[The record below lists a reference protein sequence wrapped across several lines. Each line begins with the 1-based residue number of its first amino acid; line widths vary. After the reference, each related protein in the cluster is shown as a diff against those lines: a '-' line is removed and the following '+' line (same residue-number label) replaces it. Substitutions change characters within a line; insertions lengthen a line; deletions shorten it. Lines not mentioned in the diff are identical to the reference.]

1 MPTPSQ
7 QITLA
12 RAHGIIHVLAVGV
25 SEYHKNSGFK
35 ALKVCSNDAVQ
46 VGNAFRD
53 VQQLNAAKDSITT
66 LTSKSATENR
76 PTRGAILREIHQVA
90 IQAGA
95 DDRILFFFSGHGIRI
110 NEEFYSV
117 PEDGVASVKSTLL
130 ALAEIREILNSS
142 DAKQKIVV
150 IDACYSG
157 PDTEHLKS
165 PLSEASPKFLA
176 DYMKETVGTALIA
189 SSTAD
194 QTSTCQSPD
203 PKLSLFTYF
212 MDRALR
218 GEPAALKEGL
228 LSLDGMYEYVSTEV
242 NKASKSYGNKQKPVY
257 KSASTGT
264 IILGDFRQS
273 LIQSVSVDIGKAPVE
288 AFRFEDLRSGKT
300 TDVLTEFKKTSAYS
314 LQYIEKRVNQN
325 IGTAYEEKFG
335 KLRSDLCSNF
345 GFSYAQVQVDD
356 TSLIFPGGHYS
367 ISYEADSM
375 KTGTFTH
382 SVRFDSD
389 WFNRPQQMIEILN
402 VIDMY
407 PEQVVVELT
416 DRIRP
421 MNYIPGLTARNWKID
436 SALDTKVEV
445 SQADRTAVIEE
456 HEITLG
462 GFSPQEI
469 LSIAQKEEGQA
480 ELAAGIFAL
489 LSS

>member
-7 QITLA
+7 QIILA
-12 RAHGIIHVLAVGV
+12 KAHGVIHVLAVGV

-35 ALKVCSNDAVQ
+35 VLKVCSNDAVQ
-46 VGNAFRD
+46 VADAFRD

-66 LTSKSATENR
+66 LTSKSAVENR
-76 PTRGAILREIHQVA
+76 PTHGAILREIHQVA
-90 IQAGA
+90 NQAAA
-95 DDRILFFFSGHGIRI
+95 DDRILFYFSGHGIRMKD
-110 NEEFYSV
+110 EFYFV
-117 PEDGVASVKSTLL
+117 PEDGVATVKSTLV
-130 ALAEIREILNSS
+130 ALAEVREILNSS

-157 PDTEHLKS
+157 PDTENLKS

-176 DYMKETVGTALIA
+176 EYMMETVGTALIA

-218 GEPAALKEGL
+218 GEPSALKEGL

-257 KSASTGT
+257 KNASTGT

-288 AFRFEDLRSGKT
+288 AFRFEDFRSGKT
-300 TDVLTEFKKTSAYS
+300 TDILTEFKRTSAYS

-335 KLRSDLCSNF
+335 KLRSDLCSEF
-345 GFSYAQVQVDD
+345 GFSYAQVQIED
-356 TSLIFPGGHYS
+356 TSLAFPGGQYS
-367 ISYEADSM
+367 ISYEADST
-375 KTGTFTH
+375 KAGTFTH

-389 WFNRPQQMIEILN
+389 WFDRPQKMIEMLN
-402 VIDMY
+402 VIGIY

-416 DRIRP
+416 DSISP
-421 MNYIPGLTARNWKID
+421 MKYIPGLTARNWKID
-436 SALDTKVEV
+436 SALDRKVEV
-445 SQADRTAVIEE
+445 SQEGRTAVVEE

-469 LSIAQKEEGQA
+469 LTIGEKPEGHA
-480 ELAAGIFAL
+480 ALAAGIFAL